1 MTENDR
7 EKIALFRYGL
17 ISPVLNGQVKK
28 QKEYFQ
34 KEATKTHNVPYYGPK
49 NYGPKTLY
57 SWLRNYRR
65 GGFQALKPKR
75 RSDRGKSRIITGKL
89 KEKIV
94 ELRKK
99 QMDYSVSLFYDQ
111 LVDNE
116 EIYPSDVSYSTLH
129 RFLKRNDLL
138 DNSSLKQQPDR
149 RRFAHDVVNQMWEGD
164 LSYGPYLNIN
174 GKKKRSYLL
183 AFIDDCSRIIPHAMF
198 SLTEKFSALQK
209 VFSEALLKR
218 GLPKRVYVDNGKIYR
233 SDQFHLAC
241 AELGITLIHT
251 KPYDAASKGKVER
264 FFSTVKKRFIPLLT
278 ETDKSSLKNL
288 NQAFWNWLEKD
299 YHRKKHTSLNDTPL
313 NTYMKQIN
321 KVETIDNPDILE
333 KIFLKKDTRKVNA
346 DATIS
351 VNKKLY
357 EVPPV
362 FIGKRIDIRFNPE
375 TYDEIFLYH
384 EDEEIGVAEPVNF
397 NENAKLKRKRNLS
410 FQDIDNEGDEDNV

>member
-7 EKIALFRYGL
+7 EQIALFRYGL
-17 ISPVLNGQVKK
+17 IAPILNGQEKN
-28 QKEYFQ
+28 QKAYLQ
-34 KEATKTHNVPYYGPK
+34 KEATKVHNVPYYGSK
-49 NYGPKTLY
+49 EYVPKTIY
-57 SWLRNYRR
+57 GWLRSYRR
-65 GGFQALKPKR
+65 GGFEALKPKK
-75 RSDRGKSRIITGKL
+75 RSDRGKSRKISGKL
-89 KEKIV
+89 KKQILT
-94 ELRKK
+94 LRKK
-99 QMDYSVSLFYDQ
+99 NLNLSVKLFYDQ
-111 LVDNE
+111 MVKE
-116 EIYPSDVSYSTLH
+116 EIFFPSEVSYSTLY
-129 RFLKRNDLL
+129 RFFKKHDLL
-138 DNSSLKQQPDR
+138 KNSTLKQPKR
-149 RRFAHDVVNQMWEGD
+149 RRFSFDTVNKMWQGD
-164 LSYGPYLNIN
+164 LSYGPWLTIN

-183 AFIDDCSRIIPHAMF
+183 AFIDDCSRIIPYGMF
-198 SLTEKFSALQK
+198 SLTEKFSALKK
-209 VFSEALLKR
+209 VFSQAILRR
-218 GLPKRVYVDNGKIYR
+218 GIPDLVYVDNGKIYK
-233 SDQFHLAC
+233 SDRLHLAC

-288 NQAFWNWLEKD
+288 NQAFWKWLEKD

-362 FIGKRIDIRFNPE
+362 FIGNRIEIRFNPE

-410 FQDIDNEGDEDNV
+410 FQDIDNEGAENNV